1 MASGFFISLEGVDG
15 SGKTTQMRL
24 LEAWLRER
32 GVDPVVTRQPGGTS
46 VGDRIRALLLDSR
59 TGHLDARAELAMM
72 FADRAQS
79 LAEVIEPALAAGRV
93 VLCDRFSDSTEA
105 YQGGGRRLG
114 AERVQAMHRL
124 ICDGRMPDL
133 TVLLLPPIELA
144 LRRARRRNEQAQKQ
158 TGANEG
164 RFEAEQDAF
173 FERVHAAY
181 RAIAEREP
189 VRVVTIES
197 AGDARAVFG
206 EVITKTEA
214 RLRAAGV
221 LR

>member
-1 MASGFFISLEGVDG
+1 MGRGFFVSFEGVDG
-15 SGKTTQMRL
+15 SGKTTQMRR

-32 GVDPVVTRQPGGTS
+32 GVEPVMTRQPGGTA

-59 TGHLDARAELAMM
+59 TGNLDARAELAMM

-93 VLCDRFSDSTEA
+93 VLCDRFTDSTEA
-105 YQGGGRRLG
+105 YQGGGRGLG
-114 AERVQAMHRL
+114 TERVRAMHEL
-124 ICDGRMPDL
+124 VCGERMPDL
-133 TVLLLPPIELA
+133 TVLLLPPLETA
-144 LRRARRRNEQAQKQ
+144 LQRARRRNERAESR

-181 RAIAEREP
+181 RAIAEREAL
-189 VRVVTIES
+189 RVVTIES
-197 AGDARAVFG
+197 AGDAQAVG
-206 EVITKTEA
+206 DEVITKVEP
-214 RLRAAGV
+214 RLREAGV

>member
-1 MASGFFISLEGVDG
+1 MADGFFLSFEGVDG

-32 GVDPVVTRQPGGTS
+32 GVNPVVTRQPGGTA

-59 TGHLDARAELAMM
+59 TGGIDARAELAMM

-79 LAEVIEPALAAGRV
+79 LAEIICPALEAGRL
-93 VLCDRFSDSTEA
+93 VLCDRFTDSTEA
-105 YQGGGRRLG
+105 YQGGGRGLG
-114 AERVQAMHRL
+114 TELVRAMHTL
-124 ICDGRMPDL
+124 VCGERMPEL
-133 TVLLLPPIELA
+133 TVLLLPPLETA
-144 LRRARRRNEQAQKQ
+144 LRRARRRNERTQAD
-158 TGANEG
+158 EG

-189 VRVVTIES
+189 VRVVVIDCD
-197 AGDARAVFG
+197 GDAQAVH
-206 EVITKTEA
+206 EAVITKIEP

>member
-1 MASGFFISLEGVDG
+1 MAGGFFLSFEGVDG

-32 GVDPVVTRQPGGTS
+32 GIDPVVTRQPGGTA
-46 VGDRIRALLLDSR
+46 VGDRIRALLLDSA
-59 TGHLDARAELAMM
+59 TGNLDARAELAMM

-79 LAEVIEPALAAGRV
+79 LAEVIEPALGAGRL
-93 VLCDRFSDSTEA
+93 VLCDRFTDSTEA
-105 YQGGGRRLG
+105 YQGGGRGLG
-114 AERVQAMHRL
+114 AELVQAMHRL
-124 ICDGRMPDL
+124 VCGGRMPDL
-133 TVLLLPPIELA
+133 TVLLLPPLELA
-144 LRRARRRNEQAQKQ
+144 LRRARQRNRHAQKQ

-189 VRVVTIES
+189 VRVVTIEC
-197 AGDARAVFG
+197 AGDAQAVQS
-206 EVITKTEA
+206 EVLSKTEA
-214 RLRAAGV
+214 RLRVAGV

>member
-1 MASGFFISLEGVDG
+1 MASGFFLSFEGVDG

-24 LEAWLRER
+24 MEAWLRER
-32 GVDPVVTRQPGGTS
+32 GVEPVVTRQPGGTA
-46 VGDRIRALLLDSR
+46 VGERIRALLLDSR
-59 TGHLDARAELAMM
+59 TGSLDARAELAMM

-93 VLCDRFSDSTEA
+93 VLCDRFTDSTEA
-105 YQGGGRRLG
+105 YQGGGRGLG
-114 AERVQAMHRL
+114 AERVRAMHSL
-124 ICDGRMPDL
+124 VCGERMPDL
-133 TVLLLPPIELA
+133 TVMLLPPLKVA
-144 LRRARRRNEQAQKQ
+144 LRRARRRNEHAQSE
-158 TGANEG
+158 TGADEG

-173 FERVHAAY
+173 FERVHGAY

-189 VRVVTIES
+189 LRVVVMES
-197 AGDARAVFG
+197 AGDAQAVHG
-206 EVITKTEA
+206 AVITKIEP

>member
-1 MASGFFISLEGVDG
+1 MADGFFLSFEGVDG
-15 SGKTTQMRL
+15 SGKTTQIRR

-32 GVDPVVTRQPGGTS
+32 GVNPVMTRQPGGTA

-59 TGHLDARAELAMM
+59 TGGIDARAELAMM

-79 LAEVIEPALAAGRV
+79 LAEIIRPALEAGRL
-93 VLCDRFSDSTEA
+93 VLCDRFTDSTEA
-105 YQGGGRRLG
+105 YQGGGRGLG
-114 AERVQAMHRL
+114 AERVRAMHAL
-124 ICDGRMPDL
+124 VCGERMPDL
-133 TVLLLPPIELA
+133 TVLLLPPLETA
-144 LRRARRRNEQAQKQ
+144 LRRARRRNAKSQ
-158 TGANEG
+158 TDVDEG

-189 VRVVTIES
+189 VRVVAIDCD
-197 AGDARAVFG
+197 GDAQAVH
-206 EVITKTEA
+206 EAVITKIGS

>member
-1 MASGFFISLEGVDG
+1 MKGFFLSFEGVDG
-15 SGKTTQMRL
+15 SGKTTQIRR

-32 GVDPVVTRQPGGTS
+32 GVNPVVTRQPGGTA
-46 VGDRIRALLLDSR
+46 VGERIRALLLDSR

-79 LAEVIEPALAAGRV
+79 LAEVIEPALAAGRM
-93 VLCDRFSDSTEA
+93 VLCDRFTDSTEA
-105 YQGGGRRLG
+105 YQGSGRGLG
-114 AERVQAMHRL
+114 AERVRAMHAL
-124 ICDGRMPDL
+124 VCGERMPDL
-133 TVLLLPPIELA
+133 TVLLLPPLDAA
-144 LRRARRRNEQAQKQ
+144 LRRARRRNERAQAD
-158 TGANEG
+158 EG

-173 FERVHAAY
+173 FERVHAGY

-189 VRVVTIES
+189 VRVVAIES
-197 AGDARAVFG
+197 AGDAQAVFG
-206 EVITKTEA
+206 EVITKIEA